1 MAHRSNFA
9 GAALANYG
17 NDVCAKP
24 FLFSMKEKS
33 MRKSVVL
40 FLAAVAVV
48 LLFILA
54 TPYYYSVTPEN
65 RGTQPVTETAQ

>member
-1 MAHRSNFA
+1 
-9 GAALANYG
+9 
-17 NDVCAKP
+17 
-24 FLFSMKEKS
+24 